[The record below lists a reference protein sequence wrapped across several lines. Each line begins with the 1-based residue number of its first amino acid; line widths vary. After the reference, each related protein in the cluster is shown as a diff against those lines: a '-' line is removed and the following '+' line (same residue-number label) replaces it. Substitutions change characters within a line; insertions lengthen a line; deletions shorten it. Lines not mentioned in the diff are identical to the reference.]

1 MLEAASLVFGERG
14 YEGTTTDAVARAA
27 GVSQAYIVRMFGSKQ
42 ALFTEVAQRALARI
56 EEAFRA
62 AAADDASPTPL
73 EERLGLAYVGL
84 VHDRGVLR
92 IVTHLFSLGH
102 DPRFGPMAREGFLSI
117 YRMLRTEIGISEGRT
132 QMFLAQGML
141 VTTVL
146 GLRLPDLVE
155 ADDDARRLLTRI
167 FRDTFD
173 DVVATATQQGPLP
186 AARRCAESDD

>member
-1 MLEAASLVFGERG
+1 
-14 YEGTTTDAVARAA
+14 
-27 GVSQAYIVRMFGSKQ
+27 
-42 ALFTEVAQRALARI
+42 
-56 EEAFRA
+56 
-62 AAADDASPTPL
+62 
-73 EERLGLAYVGL
+73 
-84 VHDRGVLR
+84 
-92 IVTHLFSLGH
+92 
-102 DPRFGPMAREGFLSI
+102 MAREGFLSI
-117 YRMLRTEIGISEGRT
+117 YRLLRTEIGISEGRT